1 MVLHSSLEGR
11 GFLSLPWF
19 NRVDSVE
26 KEQSISDDTE
36 LITPQLTED
45 MQLHV
50 ASLPAVVHWALVV
63 RNSQRPENEVRM

>member
-19 NRVDSVE
+19 HGVDSVE
-26 KEQSISDDTE
+26 KEQSISDDAE

-50 ASLPAVVHWALVV
+50 A
-63 RNSQRPENEVRM
+63 M

>member
-36 LITPQLTED
+36 LITVQLTED

-50 ASLPAVVHWALVV
+50 A
-63 RNSQRPENEVRM
+63 M